1 MDEDAHIFVLGSARI
16 PIRNVWLL
24 LLYASDFYKTGANA
38 LDGIEDYPEQ
48 LPDLLGEILVA
59 SVADR
64 LKKPLTPE
72 FAPTQGD
79 LRRVRGRIDVLRTE
93 SHQLLSRGQVA
104 CRYEELRVDTPRNR
118 MIHSALTVLAP
129 LVASKKLS
137 RRCRADARR
146 LSGLGVSSVG
156 ARSASRDVT
165 IRFSR
170 NDAHDRAVLL
180 AARLALQLMLPS
192 DEGSGGIRRSNLT
205 DHEFRRLFERAVGGF
220 YRATASELG
229 WRTRTGQFISWN
241 ADNETPGAG
250 GLIPR
255 MQTDISLENSSANR
269 RIIIDTKFTS
279 ALANGKFGGE
289 TFKSSH
295 LYQIYTYVRSQEA
308 ANDPL
313 SLSAEGMLLYPSVG
327 QSIRESF
334 DSHGHRFT
342 VATVD
347 LGKPAS
353 SVRQQLLDAI
363 KL

>member
-1 MDEDAHIFVLGSARI
+1 MDADAHVFVSGGARI

-24 LLYASDFYKTGANA
+24 LLYASDFYKTGSHS
-38 LDGIEDYPEQ
+38 LHGIEDYPEQ
-48 LPDLLGEILVA
+48 LADLLGEILVV

-72 FAPTQGD
+72 FAPTQND

-104 CRYEELRVDTPRNR
+104 CRYEELTVDTPRNR
-118 MIHSALTVLAP
+118 LVHSALMVLAP

-137 RRCRADARR
+137 HRCRADARR

-156 ARSASRDVT
+156 ARSTSQDVT
-165 IRFSR
+165 LRFSR

-180 AARLALQLMLPS
+180 AARLALDLRLPS
-192 DEGSGGIRRSNLT
+192 DEGSGGIRRSSLS

-220 YRATASELG
+220 YRATANELG

-241 ADNETPGAG
+241 SHNETPGAG
-250 GLIPR
+250 ALIPR
-255 MQTDISLENSSANR
+255 MQTDISLESASANR

-279 ALANGKFGGE
+279 ALANGKFDGE

-327 QSIRESF
+327 QSVRESF
-334 DSHGHRFT
+334 QSGGHRFS
-342 VATVD
+342 VVTVD
-347 LGKPAS
+347 LGRSAAEI
-353 SVRQQLLDAI
+353 RQQLLETIAI
-363 KL
+363 

>member
-1 MDEDAHIFVLGSARI
+1 MDEDAHIFVSGSARI

-72 FAPTQGD
+72 FAPTQSD
-79 LRRVRGRIDVLRTE
+79 LRRVRGRINVLRTE
-93 SHQLLSRGQVA
+93 AHQLLSRGQVA
-104 CRYEELRVDTPRNR
+104 CRYEELTVDTPRNR
-118 MIHSALTVLAP
+118 LIHSALTALAP
-129 LVASKKLS
+129 LVTSQRLS
-137 RRCRADARR
+137 HRCRADARR
-146 LSGLGVSSVG
+146 LSALGVTSVG
-156 ARSASRDVT
+156 ARSAARDVT

-192 DEGSGGIRRSNLT
+192 DDGSGGIRRSNLT

-220 YRATASELG
+220 YRATATDLG

-241 ADNETPGAG
+241 AQDETPGAG
-250 GLIPR
+250 GLIPK
-255 MQTDISLENSSANR
+255 MQTDISLENNSAKR
-269 RIIIDTKFTS
+269 RMIIDTKFTS
-279 ALANGKFGGE
+279 ALAYGQYGGE

-295 LYQIYTYVRSQEA
+295 LYQIYTYVRSQEDPS
-308 ANDPL
+308 DPL
-313 SLSAEGMLLYPSVG
+313 SLCAEGMLLYPSAG
-327 QSIRESF
+327 LTIRESF
-334 DSHGHRFT
+334 YTGGHRFT
-342 VATVD
+342 MATVD
-347 LGKPAS
+347 LGAPAPDI
-353 SVRQQLLDAI
+353 RQQLLDAI
-363 KL
+363 AA